1 MSFES
6 NFNKAVKKFN
16 DIIDT
21 PVLLKEFCEK
31 FRSEPILTLLK
42 IDAKLEGENKEVA
55 QRKF

>member
-6 NFNKAVKKFN
+6 NFSKAEKKFN
-16 DIIDT
+16 EIIEI
-21 PVLLKEFCEK
+21 PVLFEEFCEK